1 MNGGN
6 LRLEDVSGGPSSCG
20 PELAAPQPSVSAA
33 APGADS
39 AGPAAA
45 LVPPEESLIPPI
57 GVAAHS
63 AALGEDH

>member
-1 MNGGN
+1 MWAMT
-6 LRLEDVSGGPSSCG
+6 VSQPSSCG